1 MKHLSY
7 DDGTYRA
14 EIDIRP
20 ATTDDGIQRGTLT
33 YDIPKDDKL
42 PFRVHSL
49 FATLFCAS
57 TIQEL
62 TCEVKSDAVGKEP
75 QYADIPFTL
84 EAMRKLPDGLTVLWE
99 MKVLDVNPQWRYG
112 LNADQLEAIQKKA
125 TPLSGG
131 STTSTEQPAKASKKT

>member
-1 MKHLSY
+1 MTNKHLSY

-14 EIDIRP
+14 EIDICP
-20 ATTDDGIQRGTLT
+20 ASTDEGIQRGTLT

-57 TIQEL
+57 TITKLECDGQ
-62 TCEVKSDAVGKEP
+62 T
-75 QYADIPFTL
+75 IPFDIDG
-84 EAMRKLPDGLTVLWE
+84 MRKLPDGLTVLWE
-99 MKVLDVNPQWRYG
+99 MKILDANPQWRYG